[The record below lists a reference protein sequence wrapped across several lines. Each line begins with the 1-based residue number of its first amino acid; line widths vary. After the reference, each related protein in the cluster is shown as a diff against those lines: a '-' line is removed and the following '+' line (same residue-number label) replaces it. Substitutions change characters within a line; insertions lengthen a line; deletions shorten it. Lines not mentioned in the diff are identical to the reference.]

1 MGGGRGYAG
10 YVPAKI
16 ADVRWPAC
24 AAHRQSSSLAGPS
37 AHAWRALT
45 QVLTAPM
52 DLAMKKITNP
62 ATFETIKKVSV
73 YGVKRQPG
81 ATVCVP
87 TAQPR
92 ALPLHQ
98 VTQNVAQHPAEAKY
112 RKLKL
117 GNEKIAALLVAVDG
131 AVETLL
137 EQGWQRVSDE
147 DGDCLVLPAAKHL
160 SMADVRR
167 VEQGAERLAEALKV
181 KARSEARA
189 RVASADPEKE
199 RIRLQMEADR
209 RERAARGPVT
219 TGSVAQP
226 LPGSFGANTQGA
238 AASGSSHGSGPVQCV
253 HDEAAWRSLLAQ
265 SKPVLVDFTA
275 TWCGPC
281 KMISPV
287 FEQLAGQNAG
297 KIIFAKVDVDEA
309 QDVARACGVTS
320 MPTFQ
325 LHKGGKLVSSFSG
338 ADPQRLQALVAEA
351 LKL

>member
-1 MGGGRGYAG
+1 M
-10 YVPAKI
+10 
-16 ADVRWPAC
+16 
-24 AAHRQSSSLAGPS
+24 
-37 AHAWRALT
+37 
-45 QVLTAPM
+45 
-52 DLAMKKITNP
+52 
-62 ATFETIKKVSV
+62 
-73 YGVKRQPG
+73 
-81 ATVCVP
+81 
-87 TAQPR
+87 
-92 ALPLHQ
+92 
-98 VTQNVAQHPAEAKY
+98 AQHPAEAKY

-117 GNEKIAALLVAVDG
+117 SNEKIHTLLVAVDG

-137 EQGWQRVSDE
+137 EQGWQRVSDAE
-147 DGDCLVLPAAKHL
+147 DGDCLVLPPAKHL

-167 VEQGAERLAEALKV
+167 VEQGAERLTEALKV
-181 KARSEARA
+181 KARSDARA

-226 LPGSFGANTQGA
+226 LPGDFGGSGNTRGG
-238 AASGSSHGSGPVQCV
+238 ASGSGSGHGSGPVRCV
-253 HDEAAWRSLLAQ
+253 HDEAAWRSLLAESAQ
-265 SKPVLVDFTA
+265 SHKGLVVDFTA

-287 FEQLAGQNAG
+287 FEQLAGQHAG
-297 KIIFAKVDVDEA
+297 KVIFAKVDVDEA
-309 QDVARACGVTS
+309 QDVAQACGVTS

-351 LKL
+351 LKP